1 LRFKGVELVK
11 KSKKKDEEQPKKK
24 KSELGVFLKKRA
36 PIYLAVIAMLVIFV
50 VPELTKG
57 SLEKS
62 FPELAENEQQV
73 VDILMQYAGPNE
85 EGLTVMDAITDK
97 ISDEYPDEKIYDHK
111 KTVVDLSV
119 TSVNSDEYNIVL
131 NFASHKGEMNFD
143 WNVNSVTE
151 KITSNNQDSKH
162 LIDIVDFY
170 D

>member
-1 LRFKGVELVK
+1 MRFKGVELVK

-97 ISDEYPDEKIYDHK
+97 ISDEYPDEKIYDNK

-119 TSVNSDEYNIVL
+119 TSVNADEYNVVL
-131 NFASHKGEMNFD
+131 NFKAHKGEMNFD
-143 WNVNSVTE
+143 WNVNSLTKE
-151 KITSNNQDSKH
+151 ITSNNPDSKH

>member
-1 LRFKGVELVK
+1 LVK

-24 KSELGVFLKKRA
+24 KSELGAFLKKRA

-62 FPELAENEQQV
+62 FPELEENEQQIV
-73 VDILMQYAGPNE
+73 NILMQYAGPNE
-85 EGLTVMDAITDK
+85 EGLTVMDAISNK

-119 TSVNSDEYNIVL
+119 SSVNSDEYNVIL
-131 NFASHKGEMNFD
+131 NFVSHKGEMNFD

-151 KITSNNQDSKH
+151 KITSNNPDSKH

>member
-1 LRFKGVELVK
+1 MRFKGVGLVRK
-11 KSKKKDEEQPKKK
+11 IKKKDEVPKKK
-24 KSELGVFLKKRA
+24 KSELAAFLKKRA
-36 PIYLAVIAMLVIFV
+36 PIYLAVIAMVVIFV

-62 FPELAENEQQV
+62 FPELSENEQQV

-97 ISDEYPDEKIYDHK
+97 ISEEYPEEKIYDHK
-111 KTVVDLSV
+111 KTVVELNV
-119 TSVNSDEYNIVL
+119 TSMNSDEYNVIL
-131 NFASHKGEMNFD
+131 NFKAHKGEMNFD
-143 WNVNSVTE
+143 WNVNSITKE
-151 KITSNNQDSKH
+151 ITSNNQDSKH

>member
-1 LRFKGVELVK
+1 VQNLVK

-24 KSELGVFLKKRA
+24 KSELGAFLKKRA

-73 VDILMQYAGPNE
+73 VDVLMQYAGPNE
-85 EGLTVMDAITDK
+85 EGLTVMEAITDK

-119 TSVNSDEYNIVL
+119 TSVNSDEYNVVL
-131 NFASHKGEMNFD
+131 NFKAHKGEMNFD
-143 WNVNSVTE
+143 WNVNSVTQ
-151 KITSNNQDSKH
+151 KITSNNPDSKH